1 MGKMIQTLEADSI
14 ILEFGN
20 KRILQDV
27 YLKCETNSI
36 TGLLGRNGAGKSC
49 LMNIIY
55 GTLKPYN
62 GTISINKKVLL
73 RKYRKP
79 ADLMF
84 LPQFN
89 FIPQSLTLKRI
100 FQDFKLDFIAFV
112 NEFPEFEKYYNTK
125 IGILSGGEIR
135 IVEIY
140 LIISSETKFCLLDEP
155 FSHIM
160 PLHIDRI
167 KKLLKKE
174 SGKKGILVTDHLYE
188 HIIDICNN
196 IYLIKEGT
204 THHIKNLEDIELLG
218 YAKIT

>member
-1 MGKMIQTLEADSI
+1 MI
-14 ILEFGN
+14 
-20 KRILQDV
+20 
-27 YLKCETNSI
+27 
-36 TGLLGRNGAGKSC
+36 
-49 LMNIIY
+49 
-55 GTLKPYN
+55 
-62 GTISINKKVLL
+62 
-73 RKYRKP
+73 
-79 ADLMF
+79 

-100 FQDFKLDFIAFV
+100 FQDFKLDFMAFV

-140 LIISSETKFCLLDEP
+140 LIIASDTKFCLLDEP

-167 KKLLKKE
+167 KKLMKKE
-174 SGKKGILVTDHLYE
+174 SGRKGILVTDHLYE